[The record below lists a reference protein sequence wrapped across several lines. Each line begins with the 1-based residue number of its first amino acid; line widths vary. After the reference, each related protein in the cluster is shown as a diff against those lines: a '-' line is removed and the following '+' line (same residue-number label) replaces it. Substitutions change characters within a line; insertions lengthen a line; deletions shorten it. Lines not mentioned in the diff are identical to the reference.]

1 MYEDVCPLPR
11 GRCAD
16 LNYRLAVYEAGHA
29 LTARAMGHE
38 VLAITMLPR
47 PPLMESDKIL
57 RGNTLN
63 SLIEV
68 LEARCIELFGGQ
80 IAEQHACGTNSC
92 CSGDVARIDE
102 LCRLIAGID
111 GMRDAESIWF
121 QLEEMAEKVF
131 SDQQTH
137 DAILPFAEF
146 LFAEVEAGRPKVPGK
161 LVEAKLDELVAPRK
175 GAGSRGLA
183 ARFLSKRRARQ
194 SADQA

>member
-1 MYEDVCPLPR
+1 MYEEVCPLPQ

-68 LEARCIELFGGQ
+68 LENRCIELFGGQ

-102 LCRLIAGID
+102 LCRLVAGID
-111 GMRDAESIWF
+111 GKRDAETIWF
-121 QLEEMAEKVF
+121 QLEDIAERVF
-131 SDQQTH
+131 SDERTH
-137 DAILPFAEF
+137 DAILPLAEF
-146 LFAEVEAGRPKVPGK
+146 LYAEVEAGRPAVPGD
-161 LVEAKLDELVAPRK
+161 LVEAKLDDLVAPRK
-175 GAGSRGLA
+175 GKGSRSLA
-183 ARFLSKRRARQ
+183 SRILPKLRSRQ
-194 SADQA
+194 SV

>member
-1 MYEDVCPLPR
+1 MYEEVCPLPR

-16 LNYRLAVYEAGHA
+16 LSYRLAVYEAGHA

-38 VLAITMLPR
+38 VLAVTMLPR

-63 SLIEV
+63 SLIDV
-68 LEARCIELFGGQ
+68 LENRCIELFGGQ

-111 GMRDAESIWF
+111 GKRDHETIWF
-121 QLEEMAEKVF
+121 ELEEIAEKVF
-131 SDQQTH
+131 ADERTH
-137 DAILPFAEF
+137 DAILPLAEF
-146 LFAEVEAGRPKVPGK
+146 LYAEVEAGRPAVPGN
-161 LVEAKLDELVAPRK
+161 LVEAKLDELVAPRAGK
-175 GAGSRGLA
+175 GSRGLA
-183 ARFLSKRRARQ
+183 ARILPKLRNRA
-194 SADQA
+194 SA